1 MASSIFISVI
11 ICTHNPRPDY
21 LSRVLQALKV
31 QTLPKEMWELLLVDN
46 TSEKILSTEIDLSW
60 HPNSHHIRE
69 EQLGLTPARLRGIK
83 ESQAEVLV
91 FVDDDNVLDRDY
103 LEVTLKISEDYPFIG
118 AWGGQIRPEF
128 EEAPAEWI
136 KPYLGM
142 LAIRE
147 FDRDIWSNF
156 LSNYDYVPCGAGL
169 CIRRPVVEK
178 YLEMTKNDHS
188 RLRFGTNANNF
199 FRCEDID
206 LALTACDI
214 GLGMGQFKSLKL
226 LHLLPKNRLQ
236 ESYLLKL
243 QEGNGYSVT
252 ILESFRGK
260 LPSLSSPTW
269 RGRIL
274 NYYQLWRMEPKAKLF
289 FQASKRGIDKATQ
302 ELIGSLNQ
310 SK

>member
-1 MASSIFISVI
+1 MTSSILISVI

-21 LSRVLQALKV
+21 LSRVLEALDA
-31 QTLPKEMWELLLVDN
+31 QTLSKDLWELLVIDN
-46 TSEKILSTEIDLSW
+46 ASEKILSTEIDLSW
-60 HPNSHHIRE
+60 HPNSRHIRE
-69 EQLGLTPARLRGIK
+69 EQLGLTPARIRGIK
-83 ESQAEVLV
+83 ESVAEILV
-91 FVDDDNVLDRDY
+91 FVDDDNVLDDDY
-103 LEVTLKISEDYPFIG
+103 LEVTLKISKDYPFIG

-128 EEAPAEWI
+128 EVTPPEWI

-147 FDRDIWSNF
+147 FDRDTWSNF
-156 LSNYDYVPCGAGL
+156 LSNYDCVPCGAGI
-169 CIRRPVVEK
+169 CIHRSVVEK
-178 YLEMTKNDHS
+178 YFQMTKNDNR

-199 FRCEDID
+199 LRCEDID

-243 QEGNGYSVT
+243 AEGNGYSVT
-252 ILESFRGK
+252 ILDSFRGK
-260 LPSLSSPTW
+260 LPSLRTFTW
-269 RGRIL
+269 KSKIL
-274 NYYQLWRMEPKAKLF
+274 NHYQLWRMEPKARLF

-302 ELIGSLNQ
+302 ELTGFLTYE
-310 SK
+310 

>member
-1 MASSIFISVI
+1 MTSSTLISVI

-21 LSRVLQALKV
+21 LSRVLQALDS
-31 QTLPKEMWELLLVDN
+31 QTLSKDLWELLLIDN
-46 TSEKILSTEIDLSW
+46 ASEKILSTEIDISW
-60 HPNSHHIRE
+60 HPNSRHIRE

-83 ESQAEVLV
+83 ESQSEVLV
-91 FVDDDNVLDRDY
+91 FVDDDNVLDVDY
-103 LEVTLKISEDYPFIG
+103 LEVTLKISENYPFIG
-118 AWGGQIRPEF
+118 AWGGQIRAEF
-128 EEAPAEWI
+128 EETPAEWI

-147 FDRDIWSNF
+147 FDRDTWSNF
-156 LSNYDYVPCGAGL
+156 LINYDCVPCGAGL
-169 CIRRPVVEK
+169 CIRRSVVEK
-178 YLEMTKNDHS
+178 YLEMTKNDCS

-206 LALTACDI
+206 LVLTACDI
-214 GLGMGQFKSLKL
+214 GLGMGQFKSLRL

-260 LPSLSSPTW
+260 LPSLRTPTW
-269 RGRIL
+269 RGKIL
-274 NYYQLWRMEPKAKLF
+274 NYYQLWKMEPKAKLF
-289 FQASKRGIDKATQ
+289 FQASKRGIDKATR

-310 SK
+310 SN